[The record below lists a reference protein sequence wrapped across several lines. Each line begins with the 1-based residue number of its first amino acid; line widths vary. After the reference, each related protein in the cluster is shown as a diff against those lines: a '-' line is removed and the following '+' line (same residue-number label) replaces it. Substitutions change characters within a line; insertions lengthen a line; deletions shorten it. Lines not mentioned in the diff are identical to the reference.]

1 MSFEGL
7 FIGIIGLV
15 LGSAFAFG
23 GFRWFLVLLPIWG
36 LFAGFTAGADA
47 VSVLVG
53 EGFLASILGIGVG
66 IVVAIVFAMLSW
78 FYWWGAVVVVAG
90 WLGYE
95 AAHWLLVVLGMNP
108 GGLVV
113 FLVSLVV
120 GAGFALV
127 ALAINAPKLVAI
139 TVTAIAGAAWMTA
152 GIALLPGIIKPDQ
165 LASGPIAAI
174 YTQGWLWILIWG
186 VIAGAGII
194 EQMMTSA
201 KLEQDIAAMYAARR
215 PAAS

>member
-1 MSFEGL
+1 MSIEGL
-7 FIGIIGLV
+7 FIGVVGLV
-15 LGSAFAFG
+15 LGAAFAFG
-23 GFRWFLVLLPIWG
+23 GFRWFMLLLPIWG

-66 IVVAIVFAMLSW
+66 VVVAIVFALLSW

-95 AAHWLLVVLGMNP
+95 AAHWLLVALGMNP
-108 GGLVV
+108 GGFVV
-113 FLVSLVV
+113 FLISLAV

-139 TVTAIAGAAWMTA
+139 TITAFAGAAWMTA
-152 GIALLPGIIKPDQ
+152 GLALLPGIIKPDQ

-174 YTQGWLWILIWG
+174 YSQGWLWIVIWV
-186 VIAGAGII
+186 VIAGVGFI

-201 KLEQDIAAMYAARR
+201 KLEQDLAAMYAARR
-215 PAAS
+215 PV

>member
-1 MSFEGL
+1 MSIEGL
-7 FIGIIGLV
+7 FIGIVGLV

-23 GFRWFLVLLPIWG
+23 GYRWFMVLLPIWG

-53 EGFLASILGIGVG
+53 EGFLASVLGIGVG
-66 IVVAIVFAMLSW
+66 LVVAILFALLSW

-95 AAHWLLVVLGMNP
+95 GAHWLLVLIGMNP
-108 GGLVV
+108 GGFVV
-113 FLVSLVV
+113 FLISLIAGAVV
-120 GAGFALV
+120 AFV

-139 TVTAIAGAAWMTA
+139 TITALAGAGWMAA
-152 GIALLPGIIKPDQ
+152 GLALLPGIIKPEQ
-165 LASGPIAAI
+165 LANGPIAAI

-186 VIAGAGII
+186 VIAAAGII
-194 EQMMTSA
+194 EQLVTSA
-201 KLEQDIAAMYAARR
+201 KIERDITAMYAARR
-215 PAAS
+215 PA